1 MQLVNIAL
9 LRGWSWN
16 YLAAAPAFRSEG
28 LACAVKRAQHAERAA
43 VNPSAL
49 RHCKRARRQCGL
61 FRLKGP
67 VPCMQH
73 QHRVVTM
80 SDIRTMGPCH
90 KINAKRCVLLGIYR
104 ETRKL
109 NFQEH
114 CAFLLLLRQTFRQ
127 QAEANQTRMR
137 DRKKIMWQRKRYLLE
152 QFLLFFGSFFRVSG
166 MESFH
171 LQQRPLRQRNAD

>member
-114 CAFLLLLRQTFRQ
+114 RAFLLLLRQTFRQ
-127 QAEANQTRMR
+127 QTEANQTRMR
-137 DRKKIMWQRKRYLLE
+137 DRKKSCGKGRDT
-152 QFLLFFGSFFRVSG
+152 FLSNFSSSLAAFLGSVAWRAFTCNNGR
-166 MESFH
+166 
-171 LQQRPLRQRNAD
+171 